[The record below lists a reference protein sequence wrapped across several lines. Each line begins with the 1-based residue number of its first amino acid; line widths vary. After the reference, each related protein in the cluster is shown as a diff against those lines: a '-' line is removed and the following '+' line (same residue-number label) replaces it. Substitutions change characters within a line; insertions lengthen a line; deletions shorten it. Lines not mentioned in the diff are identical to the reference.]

1 LIVMPSVSL
10 LTVRTLLYL
19 RLSALWSWRAR
30 DGARVVVDASVAG
43 GAVVVVDARVA
54 GEAAVVGAAAVEG
67 AADWSGWP
75 PQPAPASASTS
86 ISGMTMCRMAPPVL
100 GHALV

>member
-1 LIVMPSVSL
+1 MPSVSL

-30 DGARVVVDASVAG
+30 DGAR
-43 GAVVVVDARVA
+43 VVVDARVA